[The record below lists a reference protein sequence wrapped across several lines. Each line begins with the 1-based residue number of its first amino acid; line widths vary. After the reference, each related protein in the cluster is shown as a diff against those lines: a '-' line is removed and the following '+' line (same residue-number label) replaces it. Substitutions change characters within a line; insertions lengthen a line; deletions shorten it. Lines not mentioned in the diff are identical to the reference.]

1 MSLFCMTV
9 NPVMIEL
16 KSIRKNILLRATRT
30 AYYILQPLVLVRCH
44 YEKYL
49 K

>member
-16 KSIRKNILLRATRT
+16 KGVRKNILLRVTRT
-30 AYYILQPLVLVRCH
+30 AYHILQPLVLVRCH